1 MNELG
6 AMSGAGSEGGRDSPQ
21 NDGRSASGAPS
32 TVGSARTA
40 ISAFSERM
48 SEDVKEDIYHLIMHR
63 EVRHERTLRD
73 VKRSASDIHR
83 SLPAEAVL
91 LLVQL
96 TQDAIFEVEE
106 EGPRREARDGQSEAM
121 IENLREIQ
129 QLQVSLQG
137 AQEDANREV
146 AARMAAEAESAK
158 WFDNCRATQDLYS
171 AALEDNEKYVSASE
185 SRIAAMQDEISAL
198 KLGMGEAAKV
208 ALPGEYMSQTWR
220 SMCMN
225 RAVELSQSLD
235 DMQGEINALEMGM
248 QEAAKIDL
256 AVTGERA
263 SAGDAATLEQVVAAL
278 ARAKKVAEK
287 QELLHQEEMRSLKE
301 KHETVI
307 SRVREEAREM
317 ALAGT
322 EVAQLKAELIAKNTE
337 VEVYERMIAQTRMP
351 ETAGNRAK
359 ASSRGLQDE
368 EDDYMSAGSRWDAEE
383 AKDRV
388 RTIDRM
394 DI

>member
-129 QLQVSLQG
+129 QLQVSLQ
-137 AQEDANREV
+137 
-146 AARMAAEAESAK
+146 
-158 WFDNCRATQDLYS
+158 
-171 AALEDNEKYVSASE
+171 
-185 SRIAAMQDEISAL
+185 
-198 KLGMGEAAKV
+198 
-208 ALPGEYMSQTWR
+208 
-220 SMCMN
+220 
-225 RAVELSQSLD
+225 
-235 DMQGEINALEMGM
+235 
-248 QEAAKIDL
+248 
-256 AVTGERA
+256 
-263 SAGDAATLEQVVAAL
+263 
-278 ARAKKVAEK
+278 
-287 QELLHQEEMRSLKE
+287 
-301 KHETVI
+301 
-307 SRVREEAREM
+307 
-317 ALAGT
+317 
-322 EVAQLKAELIAKNTE
+322 
-337 VEVYERMIAQTRMP
+337 
-351 ETAGNRAK
+351 
-359 ASSRGLQDE
+359 
-368 EDDYMSAGSRWDAEE
+368 
-383 AKDRV
+383 
-388 RTIDRM
+388 
-394 DI
+394 